1 MGERLSFLFER
12 SRQFWAGLTRWQRLS
27 IIGAAI
33 GVVSLLFF
41 MVLLSRKPSYEPLF
55 AGLEVDDQA
64 AIVDVLREQKI
75 PYRLDPAANAILLP
89 RDLVYETRL
98 SLAQGG
104 LPRGGGVGFEIFDE
118 GKMGMSDFQQRIAY
132 LRALEGEL
140 ARTVAK
146 LDGVDFAR
154 VSVVLPQP
162 RLFLEQQQPSTA
174 SVLIGLKA
182 GRRIGPE
189 QVRAIV
195 HLVARSVEALD
206 PKSITVVDTAGNVL
220 SDMIDDDS
228 LIYSTGGEGRISSVQ
243 RELER
248 QQEVE
253 LEHKVRLMLERVFGP
268 GRAVVRV
275 RVELDFDK
283 ARQNEREFIPGPT
296 GKGVVRSQQAVDESY
311 VGPGTPPAQAPGTT
325 TNIPGYAVTQ
335 ADQGNSEYN
344 RTDVVTNYEITTR
357 ERERVVAPGGL
368 RSLSASVLVDAELD
382 EAGLESLRQSV
393 AAAIGLNVERG
404 DNLVLRTMKFT
415 ASAADGL
422 LAQMEAE
429 RLRRLYTFVGLG
441 LLLLILGAV
450 GAFLWL
456 RHRRLHPRR
465 SPEEPGREGPSLQE
479 MLEHPELLTAQG
491 EMAVLEEQLR
501 AYALKNPEEM
511 ANLIQNWIAEEA

>member
-1 MGERLSFLFER
+1 MREKISFFAERL
-12 SRQFWAGLTRWQRLS
+12 RQFWSGLSRWQRYSL
-27 IIGAAI
+27 IGAAL
-33 GVVSLLFF
+33 GVALLLLF
-41 MVLLSRKPSYEPLF
+41 MVTLSRKPRYEPLF

-64 AIVDVLREQKI
+64 AIVEVLREEKV
-75 PYRLDPAANAILLP
+75 PYRLDPAANAILVP
-89 RDLVYETRL
+89 RERVHETRL

-140 ARTVAK
+140 ARTVSR

-154 VSVVLPQP
+154 VSIVLPQP

-174 SVLIGLKA
+174 SVLGGLRP

-195 HLVARSVEALD
+195 HLLARSVEALD
-206 PKSITVVDTAGNVL
+206 PKSVTVVDTAGNVL
-220 SDMIDDDS
+220 SDMIDDET
-228 LIYSTGGEGRISSVQ
+228 LLYSTGGEGRVSSVQ

-268 GRAVVRV
+268 GRAVVKI

-283 ARQNEREFIPGPT
+283 ARQNEREYVPAPS

-344 RTDVVTNYEITTR
+344 RSDVVTNYEITTR
-357 ERERVVAPGGL
+357 ERERVVAPGGI
-368 RSLSASVLVDAELD
+368 RFLSASVLVDAELD
-382 EAGLESLRQSV
+382 ETGLENLRQSV
-393 AAAIGLNVERG
+393 AAAIGLNAERG
-404 DNLVLRTMKFT
+404 DNLVLRAMKFT
-415 ASAADGL
+415 ASPADDL
-422 LAQMEAE
+422 LARIEAE
-429 RLRRLYTFVGLG
+429 RRRRFYAAIALSV
-441 LLLLILGAV
+441 LLLIVAAAGYLYWRRRRSSV
-450 GAFLWL
+450 GAPFD
-456 RHRRLHPRR
+456 
-465 SPEEPGREGPSLQE
+465 EGGKKAPSLQE
-479 MLEHPELLTAQG
+479 ILEHPELMAEQG
-491 EMAVLEEQLR
+491 EMAILEEQLR
-501 AYALKNPEEM
+501 SYAMKNPEEI
-511 ANLIQNWIAEEA
+511 ANLIQNWLSEEA

>member
-1 MGERLSFLFER
+1 MGEKLSSFVERLR
-12 SRQFWAGLTRWQRLS
+12 RFWVGLSRWQRLS
-27 IIGAAI
+27 IVGAAL
-33 GVVSLLFF
+33 GVVSLLVF
-41 MVLLSRKPSYEPLF
+41 MVVLSRKPSYEPLF
-55 AGLEVDDQA
+55 SGLEVDDQA

-104 LPRGGGVGFEIFDE
+104 LPRGGGVGFELFDE

-154 VSVVLPQP
+154 VSIVLPQP

-174 SVLIGLKA
+174 SVLVGLRS

-206 PKSITVVDTAGNVL
+206 PKSVTVVDTAGNVL

-228 LIYSTGGEGRISSVQ
+228 LIYSTGGEGRVSSLQ

-268 GRAVVRV
+268 GRAVVRI

-283 ARQNEREFIPGPT
+283 SRQNEREFIPGPA

-344 RTDVVTNYEITTR
+344 RSDVVTNYEITTR

-368 RSLSASVLVDAELD
+368 RFLSASVLVDAELD
-382 EAGLESLRQSV
+382 EAALESLRQSV
-393 AAAIGLNVERG
+393 AAAIGLNAERG
-404 DNLVLRTMKFT
+404 DNLVLRAMKFT
-415 ASAADGL
+415 ASPADDL
-422 LAQMEAE
+422 LAQVEAE
-429 RLRRLYTFVGLG
+429 RLRRLYAFVGLG
-441 LLLLILGAV
+441 ILLLFLVAV
-450 GAFLWL
+450 GLFLWL
-456 RHRRLHPRR
+456 RRRRLRP
-465 SPEEPGREGPSLQE
+465 SLSSGDEGKRAPSLQE
-479 MLEHPELLTAQG
+479 ILDHPELLSEQG
-491 EMAVLEEQLR
+491 ETAVLEEQLR
-501 AYALKNPEEM
+501 AYALKNPAEM
-511 ANLIQNWIAEEA
+511 ANLIQNWLSEEA